1 MVIVWILDFRSAEI
15 GDCGGLCLDRRAMW
29 VVGQVVGL
37 DRWINVLWVMWWRG
51 FGSVEIGGFLD
62 GDWGFLGGMGSSG
75 LELIV

>member
-1 MVIVWILDFRSAEI
+1 
-15 GDCGGLCLDRRAMW
+15 MW

-37 DRWINVLWVMWWRG
+37 DRWINVSWVMWWRG

-75 LELIV
+75 LELRV